1 LTLREKGGI
10 SLTWLDGNEALPPS
24 EEQTEERSNNG
35 KAQGNFTTSTT
46 TFKPFGTISL
56 FNYLTPISDRTDWYR
71 VIMRTF
77 FQSSRKY
84 RYQLTAEDILEAVR
98 DATKMEYHLEAC
110 KGDLERLVKWGNLTT
125 LYDTSRVTTIADF
138 RSPILRY
145 QAGPE
150 ALEIEAFL
158 ASHAHAGA
166 SEGGLYQ
173 GDLPHLW
180 EALQHVDRW
189 LNDDRSS
196 YTPERRQ
203 EIAEQWRQAFT
214 AWEQVVNDAAQYL
227 GSMNQSAQQAI
238 NLASYLSYKN
248 IVVNYIQSFAQQLVQ
263 HSNAVR
269 ALLLEWSRA
278 GKRIL
283 LLDIITS
290 TTPPIQTLAEN
301 PALWREDVQQQIE
314 AFEEWFTRES
324 NVEMFLKAARDAVEK
339 VVQRAHSLAFSMRP
353 HTDYVTML
361 HALANQLMHVENLEV
376 AQQLYAA
383 AFASTTPIHLPEGL
397 TGSPAMTDTRNERKT
412 WHDPAT
418 VMRSLRP
425 IYKGNAERST
435 EQPMRSNADALYR
448 LKQTH
453 DEQNMTQ
460 QQRFAHLFQ
469 RELLDLSTIHTI
481 VPDERAAITEMIDGC
496 LCNPSLEY
504 LLPDGSLVTLLNRDE
519 QSYVALRSTDGVLL
533 LPRYR
538 LQHQIPASVPSVMR
552 RGSS

>member
-1 LTLREKGGI
+1 MT
-10 SLTWLDGNEALPPS
+10 SLDANNTYPS
-24 EEQTEERSNNG
+24 FEGQTEAGSNNE
-35 KAQGNFTTSTT
+35 KAQSHFATPMTI
-46 TFKPFGTISL
+46 FKPFGTISL

-77 FQSSRKY
+77 FLSSRKY

-145 QAGPE
+145 QASPD

-180 EALQHVDRW
+180 EALQQVDRW
-189 LNDDRSS
+189 LNDDSSS
-196 YTPERRQ
+196 YTPERHQ

-214 AWEQVVNDAAQYL
+214 AWEKVVNDAAQYL

-238 NLASYLSYKN
+238 TLASYLSYKN
-248 IVVNYIQSFAQQLVQ
+248 IVVNYIQSFAQKLVQ
-263 HSNAVR
+263 YSNAVR
-269 ALLLEWSRA
+269 ALLSQWARTEKKLQ
-278 GKRIL
+278 L
-283 LLDIITS
+283 LTIITS

-301 PALWREDVQQQIE
+301 PAMWREDVQQQIE
-314 AFEEWFTRES
+314 AFVEWFTRES

-361 HALANQLMHVENLEV
+361 HTFANQLMHVEDLEI

-383 AFASTTPIHLPEGL
+383 AFSSTTPVHLPEGL
-397 TGSPAMTDTRNERKT
+397 AGSPAVTDPRNERKT
-412 WHDPAT
+412 WYTPPT

-435 EQPMRSNADALYR
+435 EPPMRSNADALYR
-448 LKQTH
+448 LKQSH
-453 DEQNMTQ
+453 DEQSRAQ

-469 RELLDLSTIHTI
+469 TELLDLGTIHTI
-481 VPDERAAITEMIDGC
+481 VPQERAAITEMIDGC
-496 LCNPSLEY
+496 LCNPSLEFR
-504 LLPDGSLVTLLNRDE
+504 LSDGSLVTLLNRDE

-538 LQHQIPASVPSVMR
+538 LQRQLPAGLPAVMR

>member
-1 LTLREKGGI
+1 MDTPGGGHAIIGYPVEQKSIFYRSAHALLTLSRKGAVY
-10 SLTWLDGNEALPPS
+10 LTA
-24 EEQTEERSNNG
+24 
-35 KAQGNFTTSTT
+35 
-46 TFKPFGTISL
+46 FKPFGTISL
-56 FNYLTPISDRTDWYR
+56 FSYLTPISDRTDWYR
-71 VIMRTF
+71 AIMHTF
-77 FQSSRKY
+77 FESSRKY

-98 DATKMEYHLEAC
+98 DTTKIDYHLEAC

-145 QAGPE
+145 QASAD

-158 ASHAHAGA
+158 VSHAHAGA

-180 EALQHVDRW
+180 QALQQVDRW
-189 LNDDRSS
+189 LNEGRSS

-214 AWEQVVNDAAQYL
+214 AWEKVVNDAAQYL

-238 NLASYLSYKN
+238 TLTSYLSYKN
-248 IVVNYIQSFAQQLVQ
+248 IVANYIQSFAQQLVQ
-263 HSNAVR
+263 YSNAVR
-269 ALLLEWSRA
+269 ALLLQWARTE
-278 GKRIL
+278 KKLQL
-283 LLDIITS
+283 LTLIAS
-290 TTPPIQTLAEN
+290 TTPPIQALAEN
-301 PALWREDVQQQIE
+301 PDLWREDVEQQIA
-314 AFEEWFTRES
+314 AFEEWFMRES
-324 NVEMFLKAARDAVEK
+324 NVEMFLKAARDAVQK

-361 HALANQLMHVENLEV
+361 QTLASQLMLVDDLET

-383 AFASTTPIHLPEGL
+383 AFASTTPLHLPEGL
-397 TGSPAMTDTRNERKT
+397 TGAPAVADSRSERQT
-412 WHDPAT
+412 WDAPAT
-418 VMRSLRP
+418 VTRSLRP
-425 IYKGNAERST
+425 IYKGNVERST
-435 EQPMRSNADALYR
+435 EPAMRANADALYR

-453 DEQNMTQ
+453 DEQHMAQ
-460 QQRFAHLFQ
+460 QHRFAQLFQ
-469 RELLDLSTIHTI
+469 SDLLDLGTLHSL
-481 VPDERAAITEMIDGC
+481 VPQERAAITEMIDGC

-519 QSYVALRSTDGVLL
+519 QTYVALRSTDGVLL

-538 LQHQIPASVPSVMR
+538 LQRQHPVSVPVAI
-552 RGSS
+552 RGRSS